1 MDVTEQQ
8 VSDRLTIHLYAQCWN
23 DAYMLP
29 FFFRHYDSL
38 VDRYVL
44 YDDGSTDGTLDILKA
59 HPSVEVR
66 RFPRSDAQSFVL
78 SEQALSNDCWKE
90 SRGAAHWVIVTDIDE
105 HLHHPRWH
113 DYLAEQHQMG
123 TSLIPALGFQMI
135 SEARPAADARLFPD
149 YPVGAPW
156 TKMMKPSIFDPVAI
170 AEINFQTGR
179 HSAAPQGRV
188 QLPGRDEMVLLHYKY
203 LGFGETHRRHGELR
217 EGLGADDLAKGWG
230 HKYAW
235 SEAEFRA
242 DWEAVLA
249 RAADVRPVIADPE
262 RYPLRKWWAKY
273 RG

>member
-1 MDVTEQQ
+1 MP
-8 VSDRLTIHLYAQCWN
+8 DRPTIHLYAQCWN

-29 FFFRHYDSL
+29 FFFRHYDRL
-38 VDRYVL
+38 VERYVL
-44 YDDGSTDGTLDILKA
+44 YDDGSTDGTLDILRA
-59 HPSVEVR
+59 HPRVEVR

-90 SRGAAHWVIVTDIDE
+90 SRGAAQWVIVTDIDE
-105 HLHHPRWH
+105 HLHHSRWH
-113 DYLAEQHQMG
+113 DYLTEQSRAG

-135 SEARPAADARLFPD
+135 SEARPAQDARLFPD
-149 YPVGAPW
+149 YPVGAAW
-156 TKMMKPSIFDPVAI
+156 TKMMKPSIFDPAAI

-179 HSAAPQGRV
+179 HSAAPVGRV
-188 QLPGRDEMVLLHYKY
+188 QLPARDEMALLHYKY
-203 LGFGETHRRHGELR
+203 LGFGETHGRHGELR
-217 EGLGADDLAKGWG
+217 EGLGAGDIEKGWG

-249 RAADVRPVIADPE
+249 KAADVRPLIAAPE